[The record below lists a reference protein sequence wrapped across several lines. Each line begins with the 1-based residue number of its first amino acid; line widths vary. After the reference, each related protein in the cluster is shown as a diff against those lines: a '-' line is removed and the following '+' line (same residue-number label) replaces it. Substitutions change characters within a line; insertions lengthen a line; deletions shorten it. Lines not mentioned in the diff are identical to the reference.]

1 MVIKGLKAGRRKI
14 KEGMKE
20 CKAYGNS
27 WGRKWKQKW
36 WTNNSVRERM
46 RTNCVSQNE
55 INKREKRGDREERKI
70 KRKEMEKI
78 LVEFKGALEQGEKS
92 EKRTRPGYQKVW
104 IQGKCL
110 DTWNEKLE
118 ILWDKRGKV
127 KEAGGQEE

>member
-36 WTNNSVRERM
+36 WKNNSVRERM

-78 LVEFKGALEQGEKS
+78 LVEFKGALEQGEKR
-92 EKRTRPGYQKVW
+92 EKRTRPGYGKVW
-104 IQGKCL
+104 IQGKCR
-110 DTWNEKLE
+110 TWNEKLE